1 VGALQDQ
8 LNAKANVTIWNQGVF
23 ALNASYVDSLI
34 DGLKN
39 SDFGVFVFFPDDIL
53 TIREETLASVRDNV
67 LFEFGLFTGRLG
79 KETSVLRHATGTSK
93 LRLPTICSGSRRWI
107 GCLKATGELSRVAVV
122 IVWRI
127 RVVRRLH
134 TLAF

>member
-39 SDFGVFVFFPDDIL
+39 SDFGVFVFSPDDIL
-53 TIREETLASVRDNV
+53 TMREETLEVASRASAAAHVRN
-67 LFEFGLFTGRLG
+67 
-79 KETSVLRHATGTSK
+79 A
-93 LRLPTICSGSRRWI
+93 
-107 GCLKATGELSRVAVV
+107 A
-122 IVWRI
+122 
-127 RVVRRLH
+127 
-134 TLAF
+134 